1 MVTRFFRWAKLPP
14 LICIFVTVMSWYACH
29 HTINAVLNLYS
40 HISARAGPA
49 HIFHSS
55 DFLLAL
61 RGKLPSSPSGIDFY
75 SGCFEHCISLLCLS
89 NLKMALYAFTTCHI
103 TSISQ
108 QGFYS
113 TDTQLF
119 LNNKEVTLNWCRKGY
134 LMQFPFAV
142 LLLQAV
148 QKEVLI

>member
-1 MVTRFFRWAKLPP
+1 MYYNLYLQHYVLGHFSLLFIYLDSEAFLNRKLRLELWGRHTAKIPGSESNPNRCIVPPWHMVTRFFRWAKLPP
-14 LICIFVTVMSWYACH
+14 LICIFVTVMSWYACN

-75 SGCFEHCISLLCLS
+75 SGCFEHCISLL
-89 NLKMALYAFTTCHI
+89 
-103 TSISQ
+103 
-108 QGFYS
+108 
-113 TDTQLF
+113 
-119 LNNKEVTLNWCRKGY
+119 
-134 LMQFPFAV
+134 
-142 LLLQAV
+142 
-148 QKEVLI
+148 